1 MTDTNKTELDLR
13 LLGERERK
21 GKRAPAGPQMV
32 DFEKD
37 TLRRWPR
44 PMS

>member
-1 MTDTNKTELDLR
+1 MTGKNEFDLR

-21 GKRAPAGPQMV
+21 GGIAPGDPQMV